1 MQADKK
7 WDLISVASIPLI
19 MTLSNSMLIPILP
32 EISKQLN
39 ITTFQ
44 VSMLITVYSAVAI
57 LLIPIAGYLS
67 DRFGRKKIMIP
78 SLLLTAVGGGIAG
91 LSAWFMQGMTIYWLI
106 LLGRFLQGM
115 GTAGSAP
122 IVLPLVGDL
131 FRSEND
137 VSKGLGIIETANT
150 FGKVLS
156 PVLGSLLAM
165 VVWYLPFL
173 LIPVFSLISVLLVA
187 FLVKPPKGSS
197 KPKESRKGTTA
208 FVPFS
213 EFLHSVV
220 QIFIKK
226 GRWLVA
232 IFAIGGFIMF
242 VIFGVLF
249 YLSTTLEEKYHIDGV
264 YKGLILAIPLASL
277 CISSF
282 LTGRWIGTNKKTMKW
297 VTFSGLFIVTLSLLS
312 ICWFSSIYIII
323 SVLIITGLGIGVS
336 LPSLDAMITEGIEK
350 KQRGTITSIYS
361 SMRFIGVALGPPAVS
376 LLMKSSRYSVFLTLA
391 SLSALGAVLALM
403 VIRPKK
409 SHAQKKS
416 LFQKLG

>member
-208 FVPFS
+208 FVPF
-213 EFLHSVV
+213 FRIPPL
-220 QIFIKK
+220 
-226 GRWLVA
+226 GRTD
-232 IFAIGGFIMF
+232 
-242 VIFGVLF
+242 F
-249 YLSTTLEEKYHIDGV
+249 Y
-264 YKGLILAIPLASL
+264 
-277 CISSF
+277 
-282 LTGRWIGTNKKTMKW
+282 
-297 VTFSGLFIVTLSLLS
+297 
-312 ICWFSSIYIII
+312 
-323 SVLIITGLGIGVS
+323 
-336 LPSLDAMITEGIEK
+336 
-350 KQRGTITSIYS
+350 
-361 SMRFIGVALGPPAVS
+361 
-376 LLMKSSRYSVFLTLA
+376 
-391 SLSALGAVLALM
+391 
-403 VIRPKK
+403 
-409 SHAQKKS
+409 
-416 LFQKLG
+416 